1 MEKKK
6 MSKKKNYE
14 KINKNILK
22 YLDKCYLEKILKD
35 VKFRE
40 NAQRAINKA
49 HSLESDGEVNM
60 PDIDNIIN
68 QLISR

>member
-1 MEKKK
+1 

-35 VKFRE
+35 AKFRKDAE
-40 NAQRAINKA
+40 RAINKA
-49 HSLESDGEVNM
+49 HSLETDGKVNI
-60 PDIDNIIN
+60 PDIDNIII
-68 QLISR
+68 QLTYDRIDFK